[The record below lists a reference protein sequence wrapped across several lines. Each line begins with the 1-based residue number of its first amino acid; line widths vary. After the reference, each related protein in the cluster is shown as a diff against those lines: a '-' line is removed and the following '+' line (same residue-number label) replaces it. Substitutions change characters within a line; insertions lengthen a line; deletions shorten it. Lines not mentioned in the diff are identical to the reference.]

1 METYIL
7 RENVLSDDVLLLAD
21 EGKIFKGGYLAIVEY
36 YTYQNA
42 WSDKKH
48 IAKFRNKKRLQQFI
62 AKNYKEFDTELI

>member
-21 EGKIFKGGYLAIVEY
+21 EGKIFKGGYLGIVEY

-48 IAKFRNKKRLQQFI
+48 IAKFKNKKRLVKFI
-62 AKNYKEFDTELI
+62 AKNYKDFNLQQI

>member
-21 EGKIFKGGYLAIVEY
+21 EGKIFKGGYFAIVEY

-48 IAKFRNKKRLQQFI
+48 IAKFRSQKRLDEFI
-62 AKNYKEFDTELI
+62 SKNYKDFEF